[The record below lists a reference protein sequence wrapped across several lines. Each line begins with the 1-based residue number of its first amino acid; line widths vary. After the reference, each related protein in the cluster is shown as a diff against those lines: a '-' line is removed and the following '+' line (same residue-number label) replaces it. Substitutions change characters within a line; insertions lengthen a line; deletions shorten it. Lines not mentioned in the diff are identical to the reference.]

1 MNGSS
6 IDKYNMN
13 KIDSSYKSFMPRQTY
28 NGRID
33 ISPNENGT
41 PTFIQDK
48 IKNKEKTNY
57 ANATQHMIEKSLLS
71 VSFFSLE
78 NINILQNTLRS
89 RVFEMSQ
96 QKYKIDSQE
105 DDQLKIVMRS
115 IYLQYGLN
123 QNDDISKHVTELN
136 DKVLNYVVP
145 QVYGE
150 VVSYMKYKE
159 DISTI
164 PEPMKRPSL
173 PFIDK
178 TLELNN
184 FF

>member
-1 MNGSS
+1 MNE
-6 IDKYNMN
+6 
-13 KIDSSYKSFMPRQTY
+13 IDSSYKSFLPRQTY

-48 IKNKEKTNY
+48 IQNKEKTNY
-57 ANATQHMIEKSLLS
+57 ANATQHMMEKSLLS
-71 VSFFSLE
+71 VTFFSLE
-78 NINILQNTLRS
+78 NITIIQNTLRS

-96 QKYKIDSQE
+96 RKYKIDSQE
-105 DDQLKIVMRS
+105 DDQLKIIMRS

-123 QNDDISKHVTELN
+123 QNDEISKQVTELN
-136 DKVLNYVVP
+136 ERVLDYVVP
-145 QVYGE
+145 QVYSE

-178 TLELNN
+178 TMELKN